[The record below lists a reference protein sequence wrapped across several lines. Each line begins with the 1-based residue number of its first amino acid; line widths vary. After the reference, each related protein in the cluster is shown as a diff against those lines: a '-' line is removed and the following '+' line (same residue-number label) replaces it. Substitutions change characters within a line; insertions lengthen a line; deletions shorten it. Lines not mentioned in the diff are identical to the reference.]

1 MKAVESSISKKRL
14 IVFQKTAEQIKM
26 KYRSSLFNKLSRVL
40 FENRIGNKD
49 QFFGRDEYSNSVIV
63 KSKENLK
70 GKIEK
75 VKIVDGN
82 QNTLFGEVVS
92 ESRKFLQQKC
102 LISKLDQNLI
112 IKATDKTTNIQ
123 ITKYI
128 LIL

>member
-1 MKAVESSISKKRL
+1 MR
-14 IVFQKTAEQIKM
+14 T
-26 KYRSSLFNKLSRVL
+26 
-40 FENRIGNKD
+40 RIGNKD

-92 ESRKFLQQKC
+92 ESRKVF
-102 LISKLDQNLI
+102 
-112 IKATDKTTNIQ
+112 AA
-123 ITKYI
+123 
-128 LIL
+128 